1 VTTLEDRQWV
11 NVIIKLV
18 KISFRYLDERR
29 EIDVQGTMNRLLDE
43 IERRESK

>member
-18 KISFRYLDERR
+18 KISFGYLDERR